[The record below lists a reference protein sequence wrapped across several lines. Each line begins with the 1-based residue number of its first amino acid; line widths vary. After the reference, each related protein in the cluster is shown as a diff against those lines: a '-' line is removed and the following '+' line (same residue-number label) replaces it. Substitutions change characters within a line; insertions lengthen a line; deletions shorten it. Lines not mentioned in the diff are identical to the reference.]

1 MKYSKYKSKA
11 GFFAGKGFYLVLAV
25 CIIAVGAAAFT
36 AVSTITSMEE
46 SLLSSSERPS
56 SLYTP
61 PQSQTASVTEQVQK
75 PVSDV
80 PDTREESPSS
90 AKQSSE
96 QTSSEEETVYFKIPL
111 EGNIGKTFSSTALQ
125 YSETYGDMRLHLGVD
140 IQADKG
146 AQVVSAAKGKIT
158 KIADDSL
165 WGRMVVIDHGS
176 GIVVYYCGLENL
188 TVSEGE
194 TVKAGIKLGEVG
206 TVPCECEDKTHIHIA
221 VTRDGE
227 YISPLDLIAQ

>member
-1 MKYSKYKSKA
+1 MKYSKYKSKT
-11 GFFAGKGFYLVLAV
+11 GFFAGKGFYIVLAV

-56 SLYTP
+56 SMEAPKSSDTV
-61 PQSQTASVTEQVQK
+61 STTEQVQK

-80 PDTREESPSS
+80 PDTREESSKTAPSS
-90 AKQSSE
+90 SKVI
-96 QTSSEEETVYFKIPL
+96 SSEEKVYFKIPL
-111 EGNIGKTFSSTALQ
+111 VGNIGKTFSDSALQ
-125 YSETYGDMRLHLGVD
+125 YSKTYGDMRLHLGVD
-140 IQADKG
+140 IQAEKG
-146 AQVVSAAKGKIT
+146 AEVVSAAKGKVE

-165 WGRMVVIDHGS
+165 WGRMVVINHGG

-194 TVKAGIKLGEVG
+194 TVKAGTKLGVVG
-206 TVPCECEDKTHIHIA
+206 SVPCECEDASHIHIA
-221 VTRDGE
+221 VLKDGE
-227 YISPLDLIAQ
+227 YISPLELISE

>member
-1 MKYSKYKSKA
+1 MKYSKYKSKI
-11 GFFAGKGFYLVLAV
+11 GFFAGKGFYIVLAV

-56 SLYTP
+56 SVEAPKSSDTV
-61 PQSQTASVTEQVQK
+61 STTEQVQK

-80 PDTREESPSS
+80 PDTREESSKTAPSS
-90 AKQSSE
+90 SKVS
-96 QTSSEEETVYFKIPL
+96 SSEEKVYFKIPL
-111 EGNIGKTFSSTALQ
+111 VGNIGKTFSDSALQ
-125 YSETYGDMRLHLGVD
+125 YSKTYGDMRLHLGVD
-140 IQADKG
+140 IQAEKG
-146 AQVVSAAKGKIT
+146 AEVVSAAKGKVE

-165 WGRMVVIDHGS
+165 WGRMVVINHGG

-194 TVKAGIKLGEVG
+194 TVKAGTKLGVVG
-206 TVPCECEDKTHIHIA
+206 SVPCECEDASHIHIA
-221 VTRDGE
+221 VLKDGE
-227 YISPLDLIAQ
+227 YISPLELISE